1 MGLHVPFAPYRL
13 VFFFFFA
20 LKQYLIIYLEESLRP
35 IKLKKTKQNK
45 TYKKSG
51 KVTIITIIKLIALY
65 KQEIIL

>member
-35 IKLKKTKQNK
+35 IKLKKTKQN
-45 TYKKSG
+45 
-51 KVTIITIIKLIALY
+51 I
-65 KQEIIL
+65 QEEWQGYNNNDNKINSTL